1 MTSDSTT
8 TGTINTPEVDS
19 DLKPTRRSITDVK
32 QLHSIASTLEEASRD
47 RNQKN
52 GRIMAKYNAERP
64 YEPDKLKAESL
75 GWKSNFSTKPLAV
88 AVDKIGPRLT
98 RAVNTARYLT
108 SASLPETTSN
118 GKSKTERFRREITNT
133 IRRWPGWRPLIS
145 EIAQENG
152 LFGYTSVF
160 FVDRYSWKP
169 YHFRQDRFFIP
180 DQTKQFA
187 ANVQVWMGHQDL
199 QIHELLET
207 VGEDIEVAKAAGWEI
222 DAVAQAANNAAPK
235 SSLNQSSP
243 YTDVRLYQDAI
254 RESSIHLSLQQGAK
268 TIEVNHFL
276 VREPSGKV
284 SYYLVDRR
292 DKQLLLR
299 QQLDIYDSMEA
310 AIVLFSYQQANG
322 LLMGS
327 KGVGRELYE
336 VAGAVDRARNELVDR
351 LNLSGKVWL
360 QGSAKSLDRIQLSVV
375 GNMVLFPDTVSVQ
388 SVKIDP
394 NVEAFSA
401 MDLQLV
407 QLMDQIA
414 GGVTPKEFK
423 GERVTATAVNVYT
436 AREEERRDDIIER
449 FLLQVGDLVSVIQRR
464 LVSEEMIDPEVAKL
478 RENLLK
484 YMSEEELIELASQ
497 PALKTV
503 ADWTEVEAQQLVML
517 AAEKRQDPLYD
528 HVKLERMATAARTSQ
543 EVADDV
549 LLPVNDPTA
558 ETEQAQKQILENLVL
573 SIGKPVPVSSR
584 DGHRVH
590 TQLLQADLQE
600 AMQAQNP
607 AVIQAYLAH
616 WQAHIEA
623 AIQGGDKDSDWSQD
637 VAQIQGIAQALEQ
650 ALAQAAA
657 PEAQVQEQAP
667 EAPVEQGESLIL
679 PQDLAPPEAPAAAPA
694 VV

>member
-8 TGTINTPEVDS
+8 TGTINAPEVDS

-401 MDLQLV
+401 MDMQLV

-464 LVSEEMIDPEVAKL
+464 LVSEEMIDPEVTKL

-484 YMSEEELIELASQ
+484 YMSEEELVELASQ

>member
-1 MTSDSTT
+1 MTPQANTT
-8 TGTINTPEVDS
+8 DGGINTPEVGK
-19 DLKPTRRSITDVK
+19 DLKPTRRSITDVQ
-32 QLHSIASTLEEASRD
+32 QLKSIATTLEEASRD

-64 YEPDKLKAESL
+64 YEMDKLKAENLS
-75 GWKSNFSTKPLAV
+75 WKSNFSTKPLAV

-108 SASLPETTSN
+108 SASLPETVSN
-118 GKSKTERFRREITNT
+118 GKSKTERFRKEITNA

-145 EIAQENG
+145 EIAQETG

-187 ANVQVWMGHQDL
+187 ENVQVWMGHQDL
-199 QIHELLET
+199 QIHELLDT
-207 VGEDIEVAKAAGWEI
+207 VGEDPEIAKSAGWEI
-222 DAVAQAANNAAPK
+222 DAVVQSVNEAAPK

-243 YTDVRLYQDAI
+243 FTDVRLYQDAI

-268 TIEVNHFL
+268 SIEVNHFL

-284 SYYLVDRR
+284 SYYLTDRR
-292 DKQLLLR
+292 NKQQLLR
-299 QQLDIYDSMEA
+299 QQLDLYESMSE

-336 VAGAVDRARNELVDR
+336 VAGAVDRSRNELVDR

-360 QGSAKSLDRIQLSVV
+360 KGSAKSLDRIQLSVV
-375 GNMVLFPDTVSVQ
+375 GNMVLFPDTVEVQ

-394 NVEAFSA
+394 NVEAFRE
-401 MDLQLV
+401 MDMQLV

-414 GGVTPKEFK
+414 GGVTPKEFR

-436 AREEERRDDIIER
+436 AREEEKRDDIIER
-449 FLLQVGDLVSVIQRR
+449 FLLQVGDLVSVLQRR
-464 LVSEEMIDPEVAKL
+464 LVNAEMIDPEVAKL
-478 RENLLK
+478 RENLLR
-484 YMSEEELIELASQ
+484 YMSEEELLELASQ

-549 LLPVNDPTA
+549 LLPVNDPTQEA
-558 ETEQAQKQILENLVL
+558 EQAQKQTLENIVL
-573 SIGKPVPVSSR
+573 SLGKKMPVSPR

-590 TQLLQADLQE
+590 TQILQADLQGIL
-600 AMQAQNP
+600 QAPPDP
-607 AVIQAYLAH
+607 AIIQAYLSH
-616 WQAHIEA
+616 WQEHISA
-623 AIQGGDKDSDWSQD
+623 AIQAGDKESDWSDD
-637 VAQIQGIAQALEQ
+637 VAQIEALTQAAQQPPPEAAMEQ
-650 ALAQAAA
+650 AA
-657 PEAQVQEQAP
+657 PAP
-667 EAPVEQGESLIL
+667 EAPPEQGESLIM
-679 PQDLAPPEAPAAAPA
+679 PEHMAEIQQAAPA
-694 VV
+694 VAQ

>member
-32 QLHSIASTLEEASRD
+32 QLHSIASTFEEASRD

-254 RESSIHLSLQQGAK
+254 RESSIYLSLQQGAK

-401 MDLQLV
+401 MDTQLV

-484 YMSEEELIELASQ
+484 YMSEEELTDLASQ

-637 VAQIQGIAQALEQ
+637 VAQIQGIAQAL
-650 ALAQAAA
+650 AQAAA
-657 PEAQVQEQAP
+657 PEAQVQEQVP

-694 VV
+694 AV

>member
-8 TGTINTPEVDS
+8 TGTINAPEVDS

-401 MDLQLV
+401 MDMQLV

-464 LVSEEMIDPEVAKL
+464 LVSEEMIDPEVTKL

-484 YMSEEELIELASQ
+484 YMSEEELVELASQ

-590 TQLLQADLQE
+590 TQLLQADLQA
-600 AMQAQNP
+600 AMQAQPDP

-650 ALAQAAA
+650 AAA

>member
-401 MDLQLV
+401 MDMQLV

>member
-401 MDLQLV
+401 MDMQLV

-623 AIQGGDKDSDWSQD
+623 AIQGGDKNSDWSQD

>member
-8 TGTINTPEVDS
+8 TGTINAPEVDS

-222 DAVAQAANNAAPK
+222 DAVAKAANNAAPK

-254 RESSIHLSLQQGAK
+254 RESSIYLSLQQGAK

-401 MDLQLV
+401 MDTQLV

-464 LVSEEMIDPEVAKL
+464 LVSEEMIDPEVTKL

-590 TQLLQADLQE
+590 TQLLQADLQA
-600 AMQAQNP
+600 AMQAQPDP

-650 ALAQAAA
+650 AAA